1 MKSAEI
7 LDYEDVVI
15 VDVSK
20 INWQKEFEEG
30 FPLND
35 ELKDAIQ
42 SYKAGEGPAPRCLIR
57 KFADSHP
64 TCVIFVD
71 KDNPYNAL
79 PVSN

>member
-1 MKSAEI
+1 M
-7 LDYEDVVI
+7 
-15 VDVSK
+15 
-20 INWQKEFEEG
+20 N
-30 FPLND
+30 
-35 ELKDAIQ
+35 KDAIQ